1 MAADALTNVKF
12 VAEKKLISKFFQEI
26 DLDTGMIVFGVEDTA
41 KALEMGAL
49 DLIMI
54 YEELD
59 IMRYVIKNPVKG
71 DQKVIHLNANQ
82 QKDSKYFK
90 DQESGV
96 DLEVIQ

>member
-1 MAADALTNVKF
+1 
-12 VAEKKLISKFFQEI
+12 
-26 DLDTGMIVFGVEDTA
+26 MIVFGVEDTA

-96 DLEVIQ
+96 DLEVVQ